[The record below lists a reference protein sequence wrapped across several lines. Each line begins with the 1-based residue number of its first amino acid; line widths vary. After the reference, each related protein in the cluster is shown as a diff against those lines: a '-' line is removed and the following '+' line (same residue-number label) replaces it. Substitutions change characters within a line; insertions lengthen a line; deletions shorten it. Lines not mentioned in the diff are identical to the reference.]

1 MAHLT
6 IDATL
11 GDLAAAETALGRVLA
26 VKFDKDG
33 GAKLRYHVAKL
44 ARLVAAETRH
54 YYEERDAL
62 VMRYG
67 DNGKI
72 APASPN
78 WAAFVEALKPIADVP
93 TTIAW
98 SPITEAMIAPYP
110 DITAADLIALGPLFE
125 LDPPAAGEAAT

>member
-1 MAHLT
+1 MANPT
-6 IDATL
+6 INATL
-11 GDLAAAETALGRVLA
+11 GALVTAETALGRVLA

-54 YYEERDAL
+54 YYEERDGL
-62 VMRYG
+62 VKRYG
-67 DNGKI
+67 ENGQI
-72 APASPN
+72 APASPR
-78 WAAFVEALKPIADVP
+78 WGAFLDALKEIADVP

-98 SPITEAMIAPYP
+98 APITEAMIAPYP